1 MTVINTSKLDRGEAQ
16 RALSAELDR
25 HPLIILL
32 GPQGSGKTTLAIEL
46 IDSRVGAIFEGRVRS
61 SQPVILLRRDAME
74 SMQRMVVEHRKL
86 PIEGADG
93 AIYVDVSMYDA
104 LKATIE
110 GVFDVMELGEDVLVS
125 RIKEL
130 AGGVI
135 GVSVVEV
142 VADSEDLR
150 ERRMNRHR
158 DAAARLEMLLL
169 KERRFGVESN
179 IWGIQGARVGDII
192 SRDSVSPYLLGQ
204 ISRTP
209 EDFSRAIPTKG
220 LSLEECLRE
229 MISIAKNEKLESGFL
244 VLHREGEQ
252 QAISDILVGSRDSII
267 GVTMLELYV
276 GYRQRRRNRQDR
288 QVYVPDIEG
297 TVELIH
303 SHMQGDFRLSDAD
316 CGGAERFG
324 IIVSVVEPDGGV
336 DSTNEARREELR
348 QILWW

>member
-1 MTVINTSKLDRGEAQ
+1 MTVINTSKLNRREAESV
-16 RALSAELDR
+16 LSTELDR
-25 HPLIILL
+25 HPLLILL

-46 IDSRVGAIFEGRVRS
+46 IDRRVGAIFEGRVRS

-74 SMQRMVVEHRKL
+74 SMQRRVVEHRKL
-86 PIEGADG
+86 PIKGAGG

-110 GVFDVMELGEDVLVS
+110 GVFDVMELGEDVLVA
-125 RIKEL
+125 RITEL
-130 AGGVI
+130 VGDVMGVRVI
-135 GVSVVEV
+135 EV
-142 VADSEDLR
+142 VADSEDLK
-150 ERRMNRHR
+150 ERRMNRHK

-169 KERRFGVESN
+169 KEQRFGVESN

-192 SRDSVSPYLLGQ
+192 SRDSVSPYLSGQ

-209 EDFSRAIPTKG
+209 GDFSRAISTKG
-220 LSLEECLRE
+220 LNLEECLRV
-229 MISIAKNEKLESGFL
+229 MIGIAKNEKLESGFL
-244 VLHREGEQ
+244 VLHHEGAQ
-252 QAISDILVGSRDSII
+252 RAISDILVGSRNSII